1 MLYYPL
7 IKDKGDISGTST
19 HGKGGFVVDTLLIVN
34 WVATIAVILYA
45 LGLFAYLLKTRY
57 QFIQLGRKE
66 SFDQKLNERISDLV
80 EKVFGQSK
88 LLKDKKMGL
97 IHVLF
102 FYGFLMVQFGAIDLI
117 WKGLAPGSH
126 LPLGGLYGVF
136 TFFQEIVAVVILVA
150 VLGAFY
156 RRYVEKLVRLK
167 RGWKNGLVLIFIG
180 TLMVSTLFANGMGLI
195 WHDHGLTG
203 YEPIASSIAWLFQ
216 WLPETAAVIVFYVMW
231 WIHLVTLLVFLV
243 YVPQGK
249 HFHLITSI
257 VNVGVNRLERKGT
270 LRPIDFAALEEAE
283 DEADMPALGV
293 GKIQDFTQKQLL
305 DLYACVECGRC
316 TNMCPATGTG
326 KMLSPMDLIVK
337 LRDHLTFTGAVVTKQ
352 KPWVPFQFFNN
363 TQGNQLAIAAAG
375 GATLETA
382 YNRELIGGVIT
393 EEEIWACTT
402 CRNCEDQCPVMNE
415 HVDKIID
422 LRRYLTM
429 TEGKVNPDAQRAMT
443 NIERQGNP
451 WGLNRKEK
459 ENWRELDE
467 SIHIPTVKE
476 AKKSG
481 DGFEYLFWVGS
492 MGSFDNRSQKIAL
505 SFAKLMNEA
514 GVKFA
519 ILGNKEKNSGDTPRR
534 LGNEFLFQ
542 ELATGNIDEFEKN
555 EVTKIVT
562 IDPHAY
568 NIFKNE
574 YKDFGWNGEV
584 LHHTELLYDLI
595 QQGRLTMNYPVN
607 ETIVFHDSCYLGRY
621 NDVYDPPREIL
632 KGIPGVKLVEM
643 DRNRE
648 TGMCCGAGGGL
659 MWMEEHVGNRIN
671 VTRTEQ
677 ALATEASVISSGCPY
692 CLTMLQDGTKAKE
705 VEDQVGTFDIAELL
719 ERAVFGDG
727 APTEEQPVEEEI
739 IEETDAGVVA
749 IAVSEDAKS
758 QAQQETAATIEEHP
772 VAHEAVVEEE
782 IIVEKTSVVEEHH
795 EELHP
800 EAEGVVVVETP
811 EVVEKEDVTPPESIE
826 HIIAHEAVVEQVSNT
841 EQTVIVEEHH
851 EEVHPEVDTGV
862 VALETPE
869 ATEEKQSES
878 VIEPEVH
885 AAEEAV
891 VTLEENKNEK

>member
-1 MLYYPL
+1 M
-7 IKDKGDISGTST
+7 S
-19 HGKGGFVVDTLLIVN
+19 TLLIIN
-34 WVATIAVILYA
+34 WIAFVAVLFYA

-57 QFIQLGRKE
+57 DYIQLGRKE
-66 SFDQKLNERISDLV
+66 EFELKLSERIGDLV

-102 FYGFLMVQFGAIDLI
+102 FYGFLTVQFGAIDLI
-117 WKGLAPGSH
+117 IKGLAPGSH
-126 LPLGGLYGVF
+126 LPLGGLYQVF
-136 TFFQEIVAVVILVA
+136 TLTQEIIVLVILIAVAV
-150 VLGAFY
+150 AFY
-156 RRYVEKLVRLK
+156 RRYMEKLTRLK
-167 RGWKNGLVLIFIG
+167 RGFKNGLVYLFLG
-180 TLMVSTLFANGMGLI
+180 TLMFATLFGNGFYLI
-195 WHDHGLTG
+195 WQEHELSGA
-203 YEPIASSIAWLFQ
+203 EPVASSIAWIFQ
-216 WLPETAAVIVFYVMW
+216 WMSPTVAAAGFFVMW
-231 WIHLVTLLVFLV
+231 WAHLFALLAFLV
-243 YVPQGK
+243 YIPQGK

-257 VNVGVNRLERKGT
+257 LNVYFNRQDRMGT

-283 DEADMPALGV
+283 DEESMPPLGV
-293 GKIQDFTQKQLL
+293 GKIQDFTQKQML

-337 LRDHLTFTGAVVTKQ
+337 LRDHLTFTGAVETKQ
-352 KPWVPFQFFNN
+352 KPWVPFSFFKD
-363 TQGNQLAIAAAG
+363 TQGNQLAMAAG
-375 GATLETA
+375 AEGAVIENL
-382 YNRELIGGVIT
+382 YSPSLIGEVIT

-467 SIHIPTVKE
+467 TVYVPTVKE
-476 AKKSG
+476 LKKSG
-481 DGFEYLFWVGS
+481 EEMEYLFWVGS

-505 SFAKLMNEA
+505 AFAKLMNKA

-542 ELATGNIDEFEKN
+542 ELATANIDEFEKN
-555 EVTKIVT
+555 DVKKIVT

-574 YKDFGWNGEV
+574 YQDFGWKGEV

-595 QQGRLTMNYPVN
+595 QQGRLTMDYRVD

-643 DRNRE
+643 ERNRE

-671 VTRTEQ
+671 VARTEQ
-677 ALATEASVISSGCPY
+677 ALATDASVISSGCPY
-692 CLTMLQDGTKAKE
+692 CLTMLSDGTKAKE
-705 VEDQVGTFDIAELL
+705 VEDTIGTYDIAELL
-719 ERAVFGDG
+719 ERAVFGTPEA
-727 APTEEQPVEEEI
+727 APVPEEV
-739 IEETDAGVVA
+739 
-749 IAVSEDAKS
+749 
-758 QAQQETAATIEEHP
+758 
-772 VAHEAVVEEE
+772 VVEETAEPVAVAAQEAIQEQAATQE
-782 IIVEKTSVVEEHH
+782 ITEPV
-795 EELHP
+795 
-800 EAEGVVVVETP
+800 
-811 EVVEKEDVTPPESIE
+811 KEQQ
-826 HIIAHEAVVEQVSNT
+826 HQEQVVS
-841 EQTVIVEEHH
+841 
-851 EEVHPEVDTGV
+851 EV
-862 VALETPE
+862 L
-869 ATEEKQSES
+869 ATEEVTVQP
-878 VIEPEVH
+878 VLN
-885 AAEEAV
+885 EEAV
-891 VTLEENKNEK
+891 EIPEVAVEADEVQQDVTLQVTDEHTATEEENIKSEEK